1 MPPPAEDLADDGDPV
16 RSMCRVPKRKDDL
29 RHLLQPPVKIAAV
42 YWIILDLNIF
52 KYLQYFVKHTLSPAQ
67 HRPLLQKA
75 SSASPI
81 RPSQAQPPVRVPRI
95 E

>member
-1 MPPPAEDLADDGDPV
+1 
-16 RSMCRVPKRKDDL
+16 MCRVPKHEDDL